1 MNYEIRS
8 YSYYDNWTVTTNSK
22 NVSDIMSKMVER
34 AGRICERYDNG
45 RESPVAGNHDS
56 RTDGEK

>member
-8 YSYYDNWTVTTNSK
+8 YSDYDNWTVTTNSK

-34 AGRICERYDNG
+34 AGRICERYASCLLYT
-45 RESPVAGNHDS
+45 SPSPRD
-56 RTDGEK
+56 